1 MMNVYHMIKLLSKN
15 SHDGSTSVMSR
26 TSFLIAEVRFLQ
38 GKSSF
43 ISTLSSHL
51 VMSLLPYFCSWPRVL
66 MLLLSRAGQIWG
78 LTANEGSLKCQHTP
92 QSHAG
97 GSLPCR

>member
-1 MMNVYHMIKLLSKN
+1 MNVYHMIKLLSKN

-26 TSFLIAEVRFLQ
+26 TSFLVAEVRFLQ

-51 VMSLLPYFCSWPRVL
+51 VMSLLLSSPYF
-66 MLLLSRAGQIWG
+66 LLLTQSVNASVIKSRADLRPDSQ
-78 LTANEGSLKCQHTP
+78 
-92 QSHAG
+92 
-97 GSLPCR
+97 